1 MSGDNLNEWNDYEV
15 PPGPP
20 LPAPATDSGSPVREI
35 GMPPGME
42 PALDTMPSS
51 HHGIPVPV
59 ARPEFG
65 VAPTPFSPQ
74 PGNAA
79 GTYRVQVVAG

>member
-1 MSGDNLNEWNDYEV
+1 
-15 PPGPP
+15 
-20 LPAPATDSGSPVREI
+20 
-35 GMPPGME
+35 MPPGME

-74 PGNAA
+74 PETAA
-79 GTYRVQVVAG
+79 GTYRVQVVAD